1 MELCRGQAR
10 WDEGDWWLPPVPP
23 PQQHHPGAEYT
34 TWASDKKIKVGDTL
48 VFSYAGGAH
57 NVAEVSA
64 ADYASRSAANVLSSD
79 GSGATTIALKTAG
92 KHYFICGVTGHC
104 SNDMKLAVDDVA
116 AATAA
121 SSPKAS
127 PTLDTPSTTPTSPST
142 PGATPKTPATVPA
155 PPTKQSESGAT
166 GLRATTVAGLGIA
179 GLVAAGRSLPPWS
192 PGGVGRGRQQ
202 HPEPRARLAQEG
214 RVGQDLG
221 RPRWRYRR
229 QPLTTLRVAA
239 AVASVCAVVRE

>member
-1 MELCRGQAR
+1 
-10 WDEGDWWLPPVPP
+10 
-23 PQQHHPGAEYT
+23 GAEYT

-179 GLVAAGRSLPPWS
+179 GLVA
-192 PGGVGRGRQQ
+192 
-202 HPEPRARLAQEG
+202 
-214 RVGQDLG
+214 
-221 RPRWRYRR
+221 
-229 QPLTTLRVAA
+229 
-239 AVASVCAVVRE
+239 